1 VPAMQLFRLLQT
13 DPLIALSQFR
23 IEAATAL

>member
-1 VPAMQLFRLLQT
+1 VPAMQLFQLLQT

-23 IEAATAL
+23 IEVSTAL